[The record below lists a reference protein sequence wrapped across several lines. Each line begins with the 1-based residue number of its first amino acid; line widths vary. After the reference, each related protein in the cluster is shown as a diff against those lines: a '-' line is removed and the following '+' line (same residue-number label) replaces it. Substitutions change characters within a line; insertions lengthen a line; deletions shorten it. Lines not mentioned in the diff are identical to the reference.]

1 MHIAK
6 QNLKVQ
12 YIVTVLS
19 ILIFLLKVVA
29 YLMTHSL
36 SVLSDALESVV
47 NIVGALIGSYSLFI
61 AAKPKDKDHPYGHGK
76 AEFISAAFQGSLIIG
91 VGCLIIYK
99 AIDSFTHPVTLHN
112 LGSAIWL
119 LAFIAIIN
127 IIIAIKLIRIGKKN
141 NSLAIVSTGK
151 LFQIDFFTTAAV
163 AIGITLLI
171 LTGNDKIDSII
182 ALALGVYVIYDGY
195 KILRKS
201 LAGIMDEADMV
212 LLEEVIAEINLTRNE
227 KWIDLH
233 NLRVIKYGAL
243 MHIDCHLTVPWY
255 FNVNEAHKAVDEF
268 TQLIK
273 NKFGASVEFYIHTD
287 GCMPFSCPI
296 CTLQQCE
303 KRTAPFVKKLDWTL
317 ENVLLD
323 IKHQL
328 K

>member
-1 MHIAK
+1 VHTAK

-76 AEFISAAFQGSLIIG
+76 AEFVSAAFQGSLIIG

-99 AIDSFTHPVTLHN
+99 AIDSFTHPVSLHH

-171 LTGNDKIDSII
+171 LTGNDKIDSVI
-182 ALALGVYVIYDGY
+182 ALALGIYVIYDGY

-296 CTLQQCE
+296 CTLQECE

>member
-36 SVLSDALESVV
+36 SVLSDTLESVV

-99 AIDSFTHPVTLHN
+99 AIDSFTHPVSLHN
-112 LGSAIWL
+112 LGSAVWL

-127 IIIAIKLIRIGKKN
+127 IVIAIKLIRIGKKN

>member
-1 MHIAK
+1 VHIAK

-36 SVLSDALESVV
+36 SVLSDTLESVV
-47 NIVGALIGSYSLFI
+47 NILGALIGSYSLFI

-99 AIDSFTHPVTLHN
+99 AIDSFTHPVSLHN
-112 LGSAIWL
+112 LGSGIWL

-127 IIIAIKLIRIGKKN
+127 IVIAIKLIRIGKKN

-163 AIGITLLI
+163 AIGISLLI
-171 LTGNDKIDSII
+171 LTGNDKIDSVI
-182 ALALGVYVIYDGY
+182 ALALGIYVIYDGY

>member
-1 MHIAK
+1 VHIAK

-19 ILIFLLKVVA
+19 ILVFLLKAVA
-29 YLMTHSL
+29 YVMTHSL
-36 SVLSDALESVV
+36 SVLSDTLESVV
-47 NIVGALIGSYSLFI
+47 NIIAALVGSYSLFI

-76 AEFISAAFQGSLIIG
+76 AEFVSAAFQGSLIIG

-99 AIDSFTHPVTLHN
+99 AIDSFTHPVSLHN
-112 LGSAIWL
+112 LGNAIWL

-127 IIIAIKLIRIGKKN
+127 IVIAIKLIRIGKKN

-151 LFQIDFFTTAAV
+151 LFQIDFFTTASV
-163 AIGITLLI
+163 AIGIALLLI
-171 LTGNDKIDSII
+171 TGNDKIDAII
-182 ALALGVYVIYDGY
+182 ALALGIYVIYDGY

-233 NLRVIKYGAL
+233 NLRVIKYGTL
-243 MHIDCHLTVPWY
+243 MHVDCHLTVPWY
-255 FNVNEAHKAVDEF
+255 FNVNEAHAAVDEF

-296 CTLQQCE
+296 CTIQQCD

-323 IKHQL
+323 TKHQL

>member
-76 AEFISAAFQGSLIIG
+76 AEFVSAAFQGSLIIG

-99 AIDSFTHPVTLHN
+99 AIDSFTHPVSLHH

-171 LTGNDKIDSII
+171 LTGNDKIDSVI
-182 ALALGVYVIYDGY
+182 ALALGIYVIYDGY

-296 CTLQQCE
+296 CTLQECE

>member
-1 MHIAK
+1 VHIAK

-76 AEFISAAFQGSLIIG
+76 AEFVSAAFQGSLIIG

-99 AIDSFTHPVTLHN
+99 AIDSFTHPVSLHH

-171 LTGNDKIDSII
+171 LTGNDKIDSVI
-182 ALALGVYVIYDGY
+182 ALALGIYVIYDGY

>member
-1 MHIAK
+1 VHIAK

-76 AEFISAAFQGSLIIG
+76 AEFVSAAFQGSLIIG

-99 AIDSFTHPVTLHN
+99 AIDSFTHPVSLHH

-171 LTGNDKIDSII
+171 LTGNDKIDSVI
-182 ALALGVYVIYDGY
+182 ALALGIYVIYDGY

-227 KWIDLH
+227 KWIDFH

-296 CTLQQCE
+296 CTLQECE

>member
-1 MHIAK
+1 VHIAK

-76 AEFISAAFQGSLIIG
+76 AEFVSAAFQGSLIIG

-99 AIDSFTHPVTLHN
+99 AIDSFTHPVSLHH

-171 LTGNDKIDSII
+171 LTGNDKIDSVI
-182 ALALGVYVIYDGY
+182 ALALGIYVIYDGY

-296 CTLQQCE
+296 CTLQECE

>member
-19 ILIFLLKVVA
+19 ILVFLLKAVA
-29 YLMTHSL
+29 YVMTHSL
-36 SVLSDALESVV
+36 SVLSDTLESVV
-47 NIVGALIGSYSLFI
+47 NIIAALVGSYSLFI

-76 AEFISAAFQGSLIIG
+76 AEFVSAAFQGSLIIG

-99 AIDSFTHPVTLHN
+99 AIDSFTHPVSLHN
-112 LGSAIWL
+112 LGNAIWL

-127 IIIAIKLIRIGKKN
+127 IVIAIKLIRIGKKN

-151 LFQIDFFTTAAV
+151 LFQIDFFTTASV
-163 AIGITLLI
+163 AIGIALLLI
-171 LTGNDKIDSII
+171 TGNDKIDAII
-182 ALALGVYVIYDGY
+182 ALALGIYVIYDGY

-233 NLRVIKYGAL
+233 NLRVIKYGTL
-243 MHIDCHLTVPWY
+243 MHVDCHLTVPWY
-255 FNVNEAHKAVDEF
+255 FNVNEAHAAVDEF

-296 CTLQQCE
+296 CTIQQCD

-323 IKHQL
+323 TKHQL

>member
-1 MHIAK
+1 VHIAK